1 MSRYHQP
8 PRRTMAAVTTRSLV
22 AFLLIA
28 SFGILFAGC
37 GSSTEQENDEFSF
50 TAEDLARFRDLA
62 QQADMAGSGAAVSSL
77 MAGSGATVQLQSGQK
92 LPTEPP
98 VLDLSLVKQYDAV
111 RAGPGLTGKD
121 SYQVTNEFLNV
132 RSAPTVTSTQI
143 ARMVRGDRVTVLE
156 FVDAAWAKVRLPDGR
171 DGFLSQRYIAK
182 IVSEEQLKKEKE
194 SFAGQYYVNFGFVN
208 VRKSPDSDSE
218 KLGELPGQ
226 SFVKPVSHDENWA
239 RISFQGKEG
248 YVAMQYLSPFLPNFL
263 VRQNTFT
270 LPILHYRLA
279 QEGTLAVLPRHLSAL
294 KTEGVSFFTLDQF
307 ADLLLQQQ
315 EKDIRLP
322 PKAVAIAVSGISA
335 RNVREVSDALTAA
348 GARATLFIPTKELG
362 LSGITEKTL
371 LTLLANGFDLES
383 GGHTGDDL
391 RSLTNAQVELELAQ
405 SRKLLED
412 YTHGQVRIV
421 GYPEGGVNER
431 VAQYA
436 AQQGYLL
443 GVGAAPDRS
452 FQREQLL
459 RLPSFQVSPTATD
472 QEVLTMVKGS

>member
-1 MSRYHQP
+1 
-8 PRRTMAAVTTRSLV
+8 MAAVTTRSFI

-37 GSSTEQENDEFSF
+37 GPSSQGNEEEFSF

-62 QQADMAGSGAAVSSL
+62 KQADMAGSGATAVTDTL
-77 MAGSGATVQLQSGQK
+77 SGAVIELAAGQK

-98 VLDLSLVKQYDAV
+98 VLDLSLVKTYDAV
-111 RAGPGLTGKD
+111 RAGPGVVSKD
-121 SYQVTNEFLNV
+121 TYQVINEFLNV
-132 RSAPTVTSTQI
+132 RSAPNVTSAQVTRLLRGDTVTI
-143 ARMVRGDRVTVLE
+143 LE
-156 FVDAAWAKVRLPDGR
+156 FVDAAWAKVRLADNREGYV
-171 DGFLSQRYIAK
+171 SQRYIAK

-194 SFAGQYYVNFGFVN
+194 AFAGQYYVNFGFVN
-208 VRKSPDSDSE
+208 VRKGADSDSE

-226 SFVKPVSHDENWA
+226 AFVKPVSHDETWA
-239 RISFQGKEG
+239 RITFQGKEG

-279 QEGTLAVLPRHLSAL
+279 QQGSLAALARHLPQL
-294 KTEGVSFFTLDQF
+294 KAEGVSFLTMAQF
-307 ADLLLQQQ
+307 ADLLLRQQ

-322 PKAVAIAVSGISA
+322 PKAVVIAVSDVTA
-335 RNVREVSDALTAA
+335 QNVREVSETLTAA
-348 GARATLFIPTKELG
+348 GVKATLFIPTKELG
-362 LSGITEKTL
+362 LTGITEKTL

-405 SRKLLED
+405 SRKLLEE
-412 YTHGQVRIV
+412 YTHGQVRVV

-436 AQQGYLL
+436 AQAGYLL
-443 GVGAAPDRS
+443 GVGVAPDRT

-459 RLPSFQVSPTATD
+459 RMPSFLVSPTATD
-472 QEVLTMVKGS
+472 QEVLTMVKGSGT